1 MGLNFRWS
9 VSWRCFSQTL
19 TLFLLRGKSLGSD
32 HLNIPSDPQR
42 VAGRLSLE
50 QVIKDTE
57 LPRLALTPA
66 LSAFSPQGVW
76 LPCPLYRRLQH
87 EPLGEAETAGPV
99 VERARHP
106 PPLRS
111 AEGIFCLCVR
121 DVRANRGS
129 ETRFKQTNKKHKTQQ
144 NTKNMRMERS
154 ISTQKRKRN
163 LKQKKKPHRGRNT
176 GRLCLVKRVGHHLL
190 IFQC

>member
-1 MGLNFRWS
+1 MGLSFRWS
-9 VSWRCFSQTL
+9 MSWRCFSQIL
-19 TLFLLRGKSLGSD
+19 TLFLLCGKSLCSD

-50 QVIKDTE
+50 RVIKDTE

-99 VERARHP
+99 VERACHP

-129 ETRFKQTNKKHKTQQ
+129 DTRLNKQTK
-144 NTKNMRMERS
+144 NTKHNKIPR
-154 ISTQKRKRN
+154 T
-163 LKQKKKPHRGRNT
+163 
-176 GRLCLVKRVGHHLL
+176 
-190 IFQC
+190 